1 MQHKPLS
8 SRRVNWHEAAS
19 CAMQIEL
26 REYSDILE
34 YKSEY
39 LLGKNNYR
47 IDLLIIKKLADIKI
61 LKNIARIFQT
71 FNLFEIKGL
80 GSSVDM
86 DSYYKTI
93 GYAGLFIN
101 QTGKRGQYSSLDISL
116 SFLSCHYPRKLI
128 THLRKERKI
137 IVEKSSPGVY
147 HINKETFDAQ
157 IIVTKELLPE
167 QNLYLRCL
175 TNSLQNSRL
184 VNQLIDDYKLHQEQN
199 IYIKYMHQLTIAN
212 SKPKGDSPMIS
223 EGTLNLCNIISA
235 DIIERTKKEEAEYYL
250 PKINLLSSQN
260 EYLKSLLKQNN
271 IPFHLEAG
279 IDNK

>member
-1 MQHKPLS
+1 MRKTLNFTFRFSIFFFQLF
-8 SRRVNWHEAAS
+8 
-19 CAMQIEL
+19 L
-26 REYSDILE
+26 
-34 YKSEY
+34 
-39 LLGKNNYR
+39 
-47 IDLLIIKKLADIKI
+47 
-61 LKNIARIFQT
+61 LKNCT
-71 FNLFEIKGL
+71 
-80 GSSVDM
+80 
-86 DSYYKTI
+86 T
-93 GYAGLFIN
+93 
-101 QTGKRGQYSSLDISL
+101 
-116 SFLSCHYPRKLI
+116 HYLVFANTHLLKSNTVKLI

-235 DIIERTKKEEAEYYL
+235 DIIERTKKEDAEYYL

-279 IDNK
+279 MDNK